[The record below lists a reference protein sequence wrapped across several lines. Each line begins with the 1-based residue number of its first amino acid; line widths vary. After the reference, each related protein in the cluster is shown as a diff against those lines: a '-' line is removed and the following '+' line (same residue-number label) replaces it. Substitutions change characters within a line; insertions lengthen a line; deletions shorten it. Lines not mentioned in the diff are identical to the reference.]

1 MKLTKFLTISMGFN
15 TAGFLLFASLYATP
29 IWAADAQ
36 HGKEIYSAHC
46 GGCHDTKIHTRPNR
60 IVHTYEDIVNRV
72 KFCDTATK
80 SHMSETEIL
89 DVAEYLNDNFYKFLK
104 PKN

>member
-1 MKLTKFLTISMGFN
+1 MKSTKCLTNHRGLV
-15 TAGFLLFASLYATP
+15 TAGFLVFTSMLATP
-29 IWAADAQ
+29 VFAANAQ
-36 HGKEIYSAHC
+36 HGKEIYTAHC
-46 GGCHDTKIHTRPNR
+46 HGCHDTKIHVRPNR

-80 SHMSETEIL
+80 SHMSETDIL
-89 DVAEYLNDNFYKFLK
+89 DVAEYLNNDFYKFLK